1 MRNFFL
7 VDMNGRPREIGFL
20 ADDIKRVTLKDSF
33 RHGSSGSGKFDR
45 SIRTHDRGTR
55 FGHSPPPPQPGSA
68 IVFVRRV
75 IVLLLVLA
83 AAAPAAAAPYRSYSD
98 AVLIDGFV
106 KTVFGVEAASAAA
119 RSGRQRVKKWAGG
132 VVPLTIVNVA
142 QRDRTREV
150 VDFVALLN
158 RSVGNLRVEIEP
170 ADPAAGSAVPR
181 RPRAVVFLVDR
192 DDYREVIRRTLPK
205 GHDTAFLERQ
215 DCSAVVGGPDP
226 FRLSQAMIYLV
237 ADEGDEKFHHCL
249 VEEITQSLGPVNDD
263 RSLTDSIY
271 NDYNT
276 VQGFQRF
283 DWFILNMLYDERIRP
298 GMTRAEARR
307 VLPATIATARRR
319 LEALERDGFRFD

>member
-1 MRNFFL
+1 MFL
-7 VDMNGRPREIGFL
+7 RQVL
-20 ADDIKRVTLKDSF
+20 VLLVTL
-33 RHGSSGSGKFDR
+33 
-45 SIRTHDRGTR
+45 
-55 FGHSPPPPQPGSA
+55 
-68 IVFVRRV
+68 VV
-75 IVLLLVLA
+75 
-83 AAAPAAAAPYRSYSD
+83 AAPAAAEPGRVYPD

-106 KTVFGVEAASAAA
+106 KTVFGVEASSPAA

-132 VVPLTIVNVA
+132 IVPLTIVNVA
-142 QRDRTREV
+142 RRDRTREV

-158 RSVGNLRVEIEP
+158 RSVGNLRIEIEP
-170 ADPAAGSAVPR
+170 AEPPAGPAGST

-192 DDYREVIRRTLPK
+192 ADYREVIRRTLPK
-205 GHDTAFLERQ
+205 GHDTRFLERQ

-226 FRLSQAMIYLV
+226 YRLGQAMIYLV

-271 NDYNT
+271 NDYNA

-307 VLPATIATARRR
+307 VLPAAIATARRR

>member
-7 VDMNGRPREIGFL
+7 VDMNRRPREIGFL
-20 ADDIKRVTLKDSF
+20 GTDNKPVTLKDSF
-33 RHGSSGSGKFDR
+33 REGGRGPGKFDGPVR
-45 SIRTHDRGTR
+45 PHDRGGR
-55 FGHSPPPPQPGSA
+55 FGHSPAPPYPGSA
-68 IVFVRRV
+68 IVFTGRV
-75 IVLLLVLA
+75 VALLLLVF
-83 AAAPAAAAPYRSYSD
+83 AAPVAADPVRVYSD
-98 AVLIDGFV
+98 ATLIDGFA
-106 KTVFGVEAASAAA
+106 KTVFGVEASSPAA
-119 RSGRQRVKKWAGG
+119 RDGSQRVKKWENG

-142 QRDRTREV
+142 RRDRTREV

-158 RSVGNLRVEIEP
+158 RSVGNLRIEIEP
-170 ADPAAGSAVPR
+170 AETGAGTPTT

-192 DDYREVIRRTLPK
+192 ADYREVIRRTLPK
-205 GHDTAFLERQ
+205 GHDTGFLERQ

-226 FRLSQAMIYLV
+226 YRLGQAMIYLV

-276 VQGFQRF
+276 VEGFQRF

-307 VLPATIATARRR
+307 VLPAVIATARRR
-319 LEALERDGFRFD
+319 LETLERDGFRFD